1 MQTFSLKGKT
11 AVVTGASRGI
21 GREVALALARAG
33 ADVSLWARNAEA
45 LAAAAAEVNE
55 TGAKG
60 LAVKTDVTDPAG
72 LADALGETIERFGR
86 VDCLVANAGI
96 QNIKPFL
103 DMTDDEC
110 RELIET
116 NLVGAMH
123 SIRVVGR
130 HMVERGGGTVV
141 VMGSIYGLVGAP
153 GSSIYALTKGG
164 IMQLARTLAVEW
176 ARHNVRVNCVCPGW
190 IETEMTRPYMT
201 DEKVVSAA
209 LRQIPLRRFGQ
220 PSDIGSMVVF
230 LASDAASFV
239 TGQNFV
245 VDGGQTAR

>member
-1 MQTFSLKGKT
+1 MQSFSLKGKT

-21 GREVALALARAG
+21 GREVALAMARAG

-60 LAVKTDVTDPAG
+60 LAVRADVTDPAG
-72 LADALGETIERFGR
+72 LADALDETIERLGR

-96 QNIKPFL
+96 QDIKPLL
-103 DMTDDEC
+103 DMTDDEW
-110 RELIET
+110 RGLIET
-116 NLVGAMH
+116 NLVGAVH
-123 SIRVVGR
+123 SIRAVGR
-130 HMVERGGGTVV
+130 HMVEQGGGTVV

-153 GSSIYALTKGG
+153 GSSIYALTKG
-164 IMQLARTLAVEW
+164 VEW

-190 IETEMTRPYMT
+190 IETEMTQPYMT
-201 DEKVVSAA
+201 EEKVVSAA

-220 PSDIGSMVVF
+220 PSDIGPMVVF